1 MNRQVEDTEKVCV
14 LNHDTCSC
22 YKDGKCVRKSNN
34 SDEVGVCW
42 MTPGQGEY

>member
-1 MNRQVEDTEKVCV
+1 MTDQTIKSEQKCV
-14 LNHDTCSC
+14 LNHDTCGC
-22 YKDGKCVRKSNN
+22 NKDGKCVRKSNN